1 MGGRQVS
8 TQTRIP
14 DGFEIEWLPEPKP
27 TNAPLGTSGL
37 PEGYEIED
45 DVSDAVK
52 FRVTDYGDPSKMTA
66 EQIKAQI
73 AKQRAD
79 GLSDLEIEQW
89 LQQWGRFPDISLRDY
104 LADPTG
110 KDLEVTPDYDIGPL
124 DAAWAGLKS
133 GALRGWDDEWQALW
147 GAAGNKLGT
156 VLGLNESTADFADIY
171 ETLLAQNRDYKD
183 QAWRKRPLAY
193 GLGFVPGAF
202 MGPSYAA
209 LARAQGP
216 LGNVGGAAAIGGIEG
231 AVSGAGNAEGGISN
245 RLLDAAVGGGAGAAL
260 APFMLPVAN
269 IAGGL
274 VDSGI
279 NLARRALGRENALN
293 TGLEALV
300 RRAPQNTD
308 AMNARL
314 AEMDAANVPARLVD
328 LVDESGRG
336 VIRSAGSKMTPA
348 REELARAADDVYIN
362 AQNRI
367 AQQARDNISNSPL
380 TSREI
385 ASDIEQQRSNL
396 GSEFR
401 AVGGSPV
408 QLDEKAL
415 TALSTPEA
423 RRVLNEIGR
432 YMTASE
438 RGQVTELVDALRRA
452 ERVGSPEVQ
461 ARRLVKGYDKM
472 SPAAKQKIMQELEEQ
487 GLIIKPLDNLTM
499 TVDVADKFARIIREN
514 AKNSALLR
522 VAEDY
527 ADTLRGAARSQYP
540 QYDEALKKSAALA
553 RVGEAATGTGR
564 FEKTD
569 FLRDFPDDF
578 IQALRRAAT
587 EGPTRSP
594 RFTPEERSEY
604 LRLFQEGGNYQMGVD
619 SFTPLEKK
627 ILDELKIVP
636 MDPIGYGFTGG
647 NVGIAEKL
655 NYALREGLP
664 LGPET
669 QRMYD
674 AIIEEFQL
682 TPPTEAEM
690 LLKRYIGAQGGSPVS
705 VDLNPRSFSSTTA
718 DSGSYIPDIAA
729 MNVDIGGAGHQ
740 MDIRVPEGNRVL
752 RLNPSKQWDD
762 ESEVLLPPGT
772 FTETS
777 GRTQLDPDS
786 YPDIPV
792 DLMSRQ
798 SYDFQ
803 DAVPPRPTN
812 PSEAEAIRIRAR
824 DAVVDRAT
832 SGSGAQAMA
841 TARQLSRGTAQR
853 QRNRALLGEE
863 GAAQLE
869 RAMENE
875 VRRVVN
881 TQYIDPRT
889 GSPTAGR
896 LEDNSAVREFLD
908 VGADVMGSG
917 KTGLIRAARSWLRS
931 AGIKNV
937 DAERLVRDAISED
950 PARIRQAIDYLA
962 RRGVSRER
970 AGSLMRWISSTA
982 AGRAMGGTFG
992 SERPRPIPNSV
1003 RATVNRARV
1012 VEE

>member
-1 MGGRQVS
+1 
-8 TQTRIP
+8 
-14 DGFEIEWLPEPKP
+14 
-27 TNAPLGTSGL
+27 LG
-37 PEGYEIED
+37 
-45 DVSDAVK
+45 K
-52 FRVTDYGDPSKMTA
+52 
-66 EQIKAQI
+66 
-73 AKQRAD
+73 
-79 GLSDLEIEQW
+79 
-89 LQQWGRFPDISLRDY
+89 
-104 LADPTG
+104 
-110 KDLEVTPDYDIGPL
+110 
-124 DAAWAGLKS
+124 
-133 GALRGWDDEWQALW
+133 
-147 GAAGNKLGT
+147 
-156 VLGLNESTADFADIY
+156 
-171 ETLLAQNRDYKD
+171 
-183 QAWRKRPLAY
+183 
-193 GLGFVPGAF
+193 
-202 MGPSYAA
+202 
-209 LARAQGP
+209 
-216 LGNVGGAAAIGGIEG
+216 VGGVAAIGGIEG
-231 AVSGAGNAEGGISN
+231 AVSGAGNAEGGASN

-260 APFMLPVAN
+260 APLMLPAAN

-279 NLARRALGRENALN
+279 NLGRRALGRENALN

-308 AMNARL
+308 TMNARL

-328 LVDESGRG
+328 IVDESGRG

-367 AQQARDNISNSPL
+367 AQQARDNISDSPL

-385 ASDIEQQRSNL
+385 ANDIEQQRSNL
-396 GSEFR
+396 GPEFR

-408 QLDEKAL
+408 QLDEEAL

-423 RRVLNEIGR
+423 RRVLNQIGR

-438 RGQVTELVDALRRA
+438 RGQVTELVSALKRA
-452 ERVGSPEVQ
+452 ERVGSPEDQ
-461 ARRLVKGYDKM
+461 ARRLVKGYDMM
-472 SPAAKQKIMQELEEQ
+472 SPAAKQKIMQELEKQ
-487 GLIIKPLDNLTM
+487 GMIENPLDNLTM

-514 AKNSALLR
+514 AKDSPALLR

-578 IQALRRAAT
+578 VQALRRAAT
-587 EGPTRSP
+587 EGPTRAP
-594 RFTPEERSEY
+594 QFTPKERSEY
-604 LRLFQEGGNYQMGVD
+604 LRLFQEGGNFEMGVD

-627 ILDELKIVP
+627 ILDELNNVP
-636 MDPIGYGFTGG
+636 KQPISYGFSGG
-647 NVGIAEKL
+647 NPGIAEKL

-690 LLKRYIGAQGGSPVS
+690 LLKRYIGTLGDSPIS
-705 VDLNPRSFSSTTA
+705 VDLNPRSFSSTTS

-762 ESEVLLPPGT
+762 ESEVLLPPGA

-777 GRTQLDPDS
+777 GRVQLDPDS
-786 YPDIPV
+786 YPDIPAY
-792 DLMSRQ
+792 LMSRQ

-812 PSEAEAIRIRAR
+812 PSEADAIRIRAR

-832 SGSGAQAMA
+832 SGSGAQAMS
-841 TARQLSRGTAQR
+841 TARQLSRGTAQQ

-863 GAAQLE
+863 GAARLE
-869 RAMENE
+869 RGMENE

-889 GSPTAGR
+889 GSQTAGR
-896 LEDNSAVREFLD
+896 QEDSAVGEFLAM
-908 VGADVMGSG
+908 GADVASSG
-917 KTGLIRAARSWLRS
+917 KTGLIRAARSWLRD

-970 AGSLMRWISSTA
+970 AGSMMRWISSTA

-1003 RATVNRARV
+1003 RATVNRARI